1 MSEDYSAAAERIVIA
16 TNLADDDL
24 SSFEDD
30 VRTVALGYL
39 DQAARISELEA
50 ALAWYADESHYDL
63 EERYSEDP
71 RLAAK
76 GVTYRSYPVLD
87 DNGEHARA
95 ALAPGA
101 AGRSSD
107 ARPVD
112 PPDCPRCH
120 RRMIPYQ
127 RDPERWWICGRDDCR
142 LVPISRTDA

>member
-1 MSEDYSAAAERIVIA
+1 MSEDYSAAAERIVNA

-24 SSFEDD
+24 STFEDD

-39 DQAARISELEA
+39 AQAARIAVLEA
-50 ALAWYADESHYDL
+50 LVADALPVI
-63 EERYSEDP
+63 EEDWS
-71 RLAAK
+71 
-76 GVTYRSYPVLD
+76 GVGFG
-87 DNGEHARA
+87 NGVDWLRRARA
-95 ALAPGA
+95 ALAPDE

-142 LVPISRTDA
+142 LVPIRRTDA